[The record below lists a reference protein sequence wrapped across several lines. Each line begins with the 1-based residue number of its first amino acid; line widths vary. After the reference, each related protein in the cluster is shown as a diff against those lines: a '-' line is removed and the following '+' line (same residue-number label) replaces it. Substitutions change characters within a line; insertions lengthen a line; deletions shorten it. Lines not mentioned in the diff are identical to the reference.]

1 MNMLM
6 VEANVRHLILGLVA
20 AGALAGAASGQSAQD
35 ELGRQEFMLNC
46 AQCHGLDGT
55 GAGVIARYMN
65 VEPPDLTIIARDN
78 GGELPFEALY
88 GIISGG
94 TATGPHGT
102 QEMPAWGD
110 RFSVEAL
117 QLLGF
122 RLSPEERAEYI
133 ESRILALIAHI
144 DTIQKP

>member
-1 MNMLM
+1 MKRL
-6 VEANVRHLILGLVA
+6 VWGLIA
-20 AGALAGAASGQSAQD
+20 SSALAGAAFGQSAQD
-35 ELGRQEFMLNC
+35 ALGRQEFMLNC

-55 GAGVIARYMN
+55 GEGVIARFLN

-94 TATGPHGT
+94 AATGPHGT
-102 QEMPAWGD
+102 REMPAWGD

-122 RLSPEERAEYI
+122 RLSPEERAEYV

>member
-1 MNMLM
+1 M
-6 VEANVRHLILGLVA
+6 RHMILVLIAFG
-20 AGALAGAASGQSAQD
+20 GIAGAASGQAAQD
-35 ELGRQEFMLNC
+35 ALGRQEFMLNC
-46 AQCHGLDGT
+46 AQCHGVDGT
-55 GAGVIARYMN
+55 GDGVIAGFLN
-65 VEPPDLTIIARDN
+65 VAPPDLTAIARDN
-78 GGELPFEALY
+78 GGEIPFETLY

-117 QLLGF
+117 QTLGF
-122 RLSPEERAEYI
+122 RLSTEERAQFV

-144 DTIQKP
+144 DSIQKP

>member
-1 MNMLM
+1 MK
-6 VEANVRHLILGLVA
+6 HPILGLLVS
-20 AGALAGAASGQSAQD
+20 GALVGTASGQEAQD
-35 ELGRQEFMLNC
+35 ALGRQEYMLNC

-55 GAGVIARYMN
+55 GDGVIAGFLN
-65 VEPPDLTIIARDN
+65 VAPPDLTVIARDN

-94 TATGPHGT
+94 SATGPHGT
-102 QEMPAWGD
+102 REMPAWGD

-122 RLSPEERAEYI
+122 RLSPEERAEFV

>member
-65 VEPPDLTIIARDN
+65 VQPPDLTIIARDN

>member
-1 MNMLM
+1 MNVLM

-20 AGALAGAASGQSAQD
+20 AGTLAGAAYGQPAQD
-35 ELGRQEFMLNC
+35 ALGRQEFMLNC

-55 GAGVIARYMN
+55 GGGVIARFLN
-65 VEPPDLTIIARDN
+65 VEPPDLTVIARGN

-122 RLSPEERAEYI
+122 RLSPEERAEYV
-133 ESRILALIAHI
+133 ESRILSLIAHI

>member
-1 MNMLM
+1 MGR
-6 VEANVRHLILGLVA
+6 VFLGLGLA
-20 AGALAGAASGQSAQD
+20 SALAGAASGQAAQD
-35 ELGRQEFMLNC
+35 ALGRQEYMLNC
-46 AQCHGLDGT
+46 AQCHGIDGT
-55 GAGVIARYMN
+55 GDGVIAGFLN
-65 VEPPDLTIIARDN
+65 VAPPDLTVIAREN
-78 GGELPFEALY
+78 GGELPFEILY

-102 QEMPAWGD
+102 REMPAWGD

-122 RLSPEERAEYI
+122 RLSPEERAEYV

-144 DTIQKP
+144 DSIQKP

>member
-1 MNMLM
+1 M
-6 VEANVRHLILGLVA
+6 RHLIWGLV
-20 AGALAGAASGQSAQD
+20 GSGLLTGTASGQAAQD
-35 ELGRQEFMLNC
+35 ALGRQEYMLNC
-46 AQCHGLDGT
+46 AQCHGVDGT
-55 GAGVIARYMN
+55 GDGVIAGFLN
-65 VEPPDLTIIARDN
+65 VAPPDLTVIAQEN

-94 TATGPHGT
+94 SATGAHGT

-122 RLSPEERAEYI
+122 RLSPEDRAEFV

-144 DTIQKP
+144 DSIQKP